1 MSLENGAILRQNTSH
16 DYLHSI
22 ERIDPEIFYL
32 ITSELIDENIMR
44 KIEIANLKR
53 IRDLLLYFE
62 REHDRDVSKKGNYII
77 KPEYIENRIK
87 L

>member
-1 MSLENGAILRQNTSH
+1 
-16 DYLHSI
+16 
-22 ERIDPEIFYL
+22 
-32 ITSELIDENIMR
+32 MR